1 MDEVSRMK
9 GVSQPFLSP
18 TATSGPMENPYKLNF
33 SRGYDRA
40 PASGKILQSSSNW
53 MDGGHNATNSL
64 DKNDGAFFSRN
75 NAVALRY
82 HLLETA
88 EKRLRAIKNGY
99 IPQFCAKI
107 GLAVYLSRILAFL
120 ERFSTNKCWGNF
132 FQTQCSSKMV

>member
-1 MDEVSRMK
+1 
-9 GVSQPFLSP
+9 
-18 TATSGPMENPYKLNF
+18 MENPYKLNY

-64 DKNDGAFFSRN
+64 DKNDGAFFCRH

-88 EKRLRAIKNGY
+88 EKRLRSIKNGY
-99 IPQFCAKI
+99 ITQFGPKI
-107 GLAVYLSRILAFL
+107 GVAMYLSRIFDSQRNVYHDALRPGHL
-120 ERFSTNKCWGNF
+120 TN
-132 FQTQCSSKMV
+132 